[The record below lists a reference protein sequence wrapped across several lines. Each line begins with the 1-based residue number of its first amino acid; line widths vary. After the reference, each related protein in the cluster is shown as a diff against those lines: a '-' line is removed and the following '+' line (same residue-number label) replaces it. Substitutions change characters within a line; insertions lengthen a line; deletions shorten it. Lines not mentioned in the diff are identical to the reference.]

1 MLQYCYKNIKRCY
14 NCMTLVLHDGLNR
27 KAKRTATFYIK

>member
-14 NCMTLVLHDGLNR
+14 NCMTLVLHDNLSR
-27 KAKRTATFYIK
+27 KTKRPATIYIK